1 MWWIRLG
8 IYTNYLI
15 LITFNIIKIKYFYLL
30 YFMINYVLFG
40 TYTIIIGG
48 LIYLRSNNESDGED
62 INLIKEVLQI
72 T

>member
-1 MWWIRLG
+1 
-8 IYTNYLI
+8 
-15 LITFNIIKIKYFYLL
+15 
-30 YFMINYVLFG
+30 MINYVLFG